1 MVIQTLSAPSRIL
14 CYRGQDNL
22 NLIFIFK
29 SNIYFQNGAF
39 TKKKAGRWVTEL
51 KKVYN
56 RGFTPGF
63 YFKRVTEEDHQHK
76 SPTNLSH
83 YRYIEVGWVE
93 EFDPIT
99 KYASISLDNG
109 YLSLND
115 DLILMGKKTDTYV
128 HQKAKKIKYK
138 GNIVK
143 KTPRGTKNKK
153 VLIELKVEDVV
164 LGNGQDKIYVFTDKT
179 YGNEYVLP

>member
-1 MVIQTLSAPSRIL
+1 
-14 CYRGQDNL
+14 
-22 NLIFIFK
+22 
-29 SNIYFQNGAF
+29 
-39 TKKKAGRWVTEL
+39 
-51 KKVYN
+51 
-56 RGFTPGF
+56 
-63 YFKRVTEEDHQHK
+63 
-76 SPTNLSH
+76 
-83 YRYIEVGWVE
+83 
-93 EFDPIT
+93 
-99 KYASISLDNG
+99 
-109 YLSLND
+109 
-115 DLILMGKKTDTYV
+115 MGKKTDTYV